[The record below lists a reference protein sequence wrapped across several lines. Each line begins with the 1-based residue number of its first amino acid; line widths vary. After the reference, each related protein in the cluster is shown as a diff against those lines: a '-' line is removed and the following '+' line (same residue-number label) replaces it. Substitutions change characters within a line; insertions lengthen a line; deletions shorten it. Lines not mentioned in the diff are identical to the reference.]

1 MTKET
6 DLAMAE
12 RYQAEAERIEEDV
25 RETESRLSHFAPDSQ
40 KSIDW
45 VLGEKRTAVK
55 ALLGVA
61 EWHRER
67 AKLQEGT

>member
-1 MTKET
+1 MTNET

-12 RYQAEAERIEEDV
+12 RYQADAERIEADI
-25 RETESRLSHFAPDSQ
+25 RETESSLPHHSPESRKD
-40 KSIDW
+40 IDW

-67 AKLQEGT
+67 AKRAA

>member
-12 RYQAEAERIEEDV
+12 RYQAEAERIEADV
-25 RETESRLSHFAPDSQ
+25 RETENQIPHHSSEPRKD
-40 KSIDW
+40 IDW

-61 EWHRER
+61 EWYRKR
-67 AKLQEGT
+67 AKAED